1 MLPTTSVVTTALLIF
16 ILRVGNIALDTL
28 RVMLVVQRKRVL
40 SALVGFCQALMWIVI
55 IKSVLE
61 NLENFYSIAAY
72 AGGYS
77 AGILVGM
84 ALEERLAIGFSH
96 VRIVTA
102 QNTHQMSADLRAA
115 GYGVTE
121 YIGHGKDGRV
131 LEVNVIAKR
140 RDLANIEEIAST
152 IDPKCFITAEQI
164 NPMRRGYWR
173 VT

>member
-1 MLPTTSVVTTALLIF
+1 MNVSPTVTALIF
-16 ILRVGNIALDTL
+16 TLRVGNIALDTL

-40 SALVGFCQALMWIVI
+40 SALVGFCQALMWIVV

-61 NLENFYSIAAY
+61 NLENFYSIVAY

-96 VRIVTA
+96 VRIVTSENA
-102 QNTHQMSADLRAA
+102 RRMSTALRTS

-121 YIGHGKDGRV
+121 YVGHGKDGRV

-140 RDLANIEEIAST
+140 RDLSDIEEIASR
-152 IDPKCFITAEQI
+152 IDPKCFITSEAI
-164 NPMRRGYWR
+164 NPMRRGHWR

>member
-1 MLPTTSVVTTALLIF
+1 MLPTNSVLTTSLLIF
-16 ILRVGNIALDTL
+16 TLRVGNIALDTL

-40 SALVGFCQALMWIVI
+40 SALVGFWQALMWIVV

-61 NLENFYSIAAY
+61 NLENFYSIVAY

-96 VRIVTA
+96 VRIVTSEIA
-102 QNTHQMSADLRAA
+102 RLMSTALRAS
-115 GYGVTE
+115 GYGGTE
-121 YIGHGKDGRV
+121 YVGHGKDGRV

-140 RDLANIEEIAST
+140 RDLSDIEEIASR
-152 IDPKCFITAEQI
+152 IDPKCFITSEAI
-164 NPMRRGYWR
+164 NPMRRGHWR